1 MDEIMKD
8 LELLTDVTELE
19 KEIEG
24 EENNVNFHPSIRI
37 PPLFLEMSCN

>member
-24 EENNVNFHPSIRI
+24 EENNEWCRKNI
-37 PPLFLEMSCN
+37 PNN